1 MIAFLTGKPEIL
13 ADELIIHTNSG
24 VGYGVHV
31 GNKLLARS
39 AHQETISL
47 YIYTYVKEDRL
58 ELYGFSSPEEK
69 KLFVTVLDVSGV
81 GPKTAV
87 TLIDAG
93 AEKLITSVQQADLS
107 FFTAI
112 PRVGKKLAQKIII
125 ELTSKL
131 GSLKQLELGPVS
143 VQAQDVIA
151 ALTNLGFSQEIAE
164 NAVHHVPVDELPLS
178 AAIKAAVK
186 YASQTNS

>member
-1 MIAFLTGKPEIL
+1 MIAFLTGKPEVL
-13 ADELIIHTNSG
+13 ADELIVHTASG
-24 VGYGVHV
+24 VGYEVHV
-31 GNKLLARS
+31 GSKLLAHS
-39 AHQETISL
+39 AHQEIITL

-58 ELYGFSSPEEK
+58 ELYGFSSLEEK

-178 AAIKAAVK
+178 AAIKATVK

>member
-1 MIAFLTGKPEIL
+1 MIAFLTGKPEIV
-13 ADELIIHTNSG
+13 ADELLVHTTGG

-31 GNKLLARS
+31 GNKLLARC
-39 AHQETISL
+39 ANQETVTL
-47 YIYTYVKEDRL
+47 YVYTYVKEDRL

-93 AEKLITSVQQADLS
+93 AEKLIASVQQADLG

-143 VQAQDVIA
+143 AQAQDVIA

-164 NAVHHVPVDELPLS
+164 NAAHHVPVDELPLS
-178 AAIKAAVK
+178 AAIKTAVK